1 MNPEDFEFLSL
12 DFDFEFLSLGFDF
25 DFDAIFDFET
35 DLDDFPDLCLL
46 DIFMII
52 FFSSFYYFLI
62 VETEQISINM
72 RSTETQY
79 DYVNIDCI

>member
-1 MNPEDFEFLSL
+1 MLCFLNPE
-12 DFDFEFLSLGFDF
+12 DFEFLSLGFDF

-62 VETEQISINM
+62 VETEKISINK
-72 RSTETQY
+72 RLCQY
-79 DYVNIDCI
+79 RLYLIDIHII